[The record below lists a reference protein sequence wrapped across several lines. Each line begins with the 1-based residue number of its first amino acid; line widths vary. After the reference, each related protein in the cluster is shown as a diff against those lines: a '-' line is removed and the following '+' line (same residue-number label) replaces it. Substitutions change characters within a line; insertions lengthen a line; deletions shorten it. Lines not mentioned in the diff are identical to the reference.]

1 MKSVVLSD
9 QSLHALD
16 EERIL
21 TKNEI
26 KKPVRSK
33 FLIPYK
39 KVNKQA
45 TKDHPRPEDTN
56 DRNIIVIEKV
66 MFLI

>member
-56 DRNIIVIEKV
+56 DRDIIVIEV

>member
-1 MKSVVLSD
+1 MLSD

-56 DRNIIVIEKV
+56 DRDIIVIEKL